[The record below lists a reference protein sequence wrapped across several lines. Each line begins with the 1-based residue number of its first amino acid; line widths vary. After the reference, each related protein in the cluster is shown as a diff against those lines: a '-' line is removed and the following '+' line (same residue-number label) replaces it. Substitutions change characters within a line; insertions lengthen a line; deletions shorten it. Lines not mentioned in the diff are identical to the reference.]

1 MKIKACKV
9 SWSSV
14 CAANCRAKKWDLRLP
29 GHLLLK
35 FGVWEMAAMS
45 SIGCFHN
52 LPLSTLISVSE
63 TDSSEAEDTLT
74 LSQGEEYF
82 TETDVR
88 ADASGWR
95 QTQMGRYTDWHGAAE
110 SRVRPHPLRRTE
122 TNPSGR
128 ITYWYSMYV
137 LAGSLVL
144 IHISAAAC
152 PGGRWRILNM
162 DLRFNNFSTK
172 LATTVIL
179 TSVRISARLRT
190 SELGSIFKRN
200 CEVNNNKSWVNYRMD
215 WCWCLTASGVKINCL
230 NQM

>member
-14 CAANCRAKKWDLRLP
+14 CAANCRAKKWRSLRLP

-45 SIGCFHN
+45 SIGCFHT

-63 TDSSEAEDTLT
+63 AEERNISPRLMSDLRLATNTNGSIHWLARSCRVT
-74 LSQGEEYF
+74 G
-82 TETDVR
+82 
-88 ADASGWR
+88 
-95 QTQMGRYTDWHGAAE
+95 QT
-110 SRVRPHPLRRTE
+110 PPPPLRRTE

-128 ITYWYSMYV
+128 TTYWYCMYV

-152 PGGRWRILNM
+152 PAGGGQ
-162 DLRFNNFSTK
+162 S
-172 LATTVIL
+172 
-179 TSVRISARLRT
+179 
-190 SELGSIFKRN
+190 
-200 CEVNNNKSWVNYRMD
+200 
-215 WCWCLTASGVKINCL
+215 
-230 NQM
+230 

>member
-14 CAANCRAKKWDLRLP
+14 CAANCRAKKWRSLRLP

-45 SIGCFHN
+45 SIGCFHT

-63 TDSSEAEDTLT
+63 AEERNISPRLMSDLRLATNTNGSIHWLARSCRVT
-74 LSQGEEYF
+74 G
-82 TETDVR
+82 
-88 ADASGWR
+88 
-95 QTQMGRYTDWHGAAE
+95 QT
-110 SRVRPHPLRRTE
+110 PPPPPLRRTE

-128 ITYWYSMYV
+128 TTYWYCMYV

-152 PGGRWRILNM
+152 PAGGGQ
-162 DLRFNNFSTK
+162 S
-172 LATTVIL
+172 
-179 TSVRISARLRT
+179 
-190 SELGSIFKRN
+190 
-200 CEVNNNKSWVNYRMD
+200 
-215 WCWCLTASGVKINCL
+215 
-230 NQM
+230 